1 MSLTPSI
8 SKVFQGPRLIPRTP
22 VRLYTTMTTKAL
34 VLVEKGKVAIEEVPL
49 PKLRDDYVLVKVNAV
64 GINPTDWKH
73 IDFGI
78 ANAGSRIGCDYA
90 GIVEAVGSRVTKP
103 FNKGD
108 RISGVV
114 HGGDQ
119 TQHENGAFANH
130 IVAKGDIQIK
140 TPDNI
145 SDEEAAT
152 LGISISTVGQGLYR
166 TLGLP
171 LPVEATQGVQYILI
185 YGGSTA
191 TGIFGIQF
199 ARLSGLKVVTTASP
213 HNFEYLKSLGADA
226 AFDYKSPTVADDIR
240 KYTNNTLKLA
250 WDCTGFGGPIVAGSL
265 SSEGGKYASIMP
277 VRKEEVLAVNPNV
290 DGPYVTLMYSIFGER
305 VIKGD
310 EIPANHEEFEFAK
323 TFWEISRQLLEQ
335 GKLKSPRTVVNKGG
349 YGLKGILK
357 GLDELRANNVSGEKL
372 VYTL

>member
-1 MSLTPSI
+1 
-8 SKVFQGPRLIPRTP
+8 
-22 VRLYTTMTTKAL
+22 MTTKAL

-90 GIVEAVGSRVTKP
+90 GIVEAVGSRVAKP

-171 LPVEATQGVQYILI
+171 LPMEASQGVQYILI